1 MIKTS
6 RHNTNILKKLVN
18 TFKSSKP
25 LCLDEDSTMRA
36 SVALI
41 LRIKGLPNDCYSNV
55 KDLSLNSIPSR
66 LLELSTSDN
75 TELLYIK
82 RWERQGDPWSGN
94 VAFPGGKSEKNES
107 DYETAIRETREE
119 INLDLTDGFICL
131 GQLNEAPIYGS
142 GKRRKGSVFVP
153 FVFLLVNSE
162 ETLPLTLQQGEVLSA
177 RWVKLSYL
185 SNGVDYR
192 VQTSFRGPSFVG
204 LDKMYWP
211 SIDFP
216 TPLET
221 NTTSAS
227 PTSFPL
233 LAMKEQAREYVQFR
247 LWGMTLRA
255 TIELLEKCGL
265 EIISETNSKKTSV
278 KITSTETSVLT
289 SSKDTLSSSEYPKVR
304 FDANPA
310 FLNPL
315 ASIAV
320 QLSFTLTEM
329 SRRVQARSLSL
340 IVWTI
345 ASLSLFKKEVY

>member
-1 MIKTS
+1 MIK
-6 RHNTNILKKLVN
+6 
-18 TFKSSKP
+18 
-25 LCLDEDSTMRA
+25 
-36 SVALI
+36 
-41 LRIKGLPNDCYSNV
+41 
-55 KDLSLNSIPSR
+55 
-66 LLELSTSDN
+66 
-75 TELLYIK
+75 
-82 RWERQGDPWSGN
+82 
-94 VAFPGGKSEKNES
+94 
-107 DYETAIRETREE
+107 
-119 INLDLTDGFICL
+119 DGFICL
-131 GQLNEAPIYGS
+131 GQLNEAPIYGN

-162 ETLPLTLQQGEVLSA
+162 ETTPLFLQNGEIFSA
-177 RWVKLSYL
+177 RWVKLSFL
-185 SNGVDYR
+185 TNGVDYR

-221 NTTSAS
+221 ITTSTGTSTSTS

-233 LAMKEQAREYVQFR
+233 FAMKEQARDNVQFR

-265 EIISETNSKKTSV
+265 EINSETNSKKSS
-278 KITSTETSVLT
+278 IQLTSTKTSSILT
-289 SSKDTLSSSEYPKVR
+289 SSKDKLSSSEYPKVR

-340 IVWTI
+340 IVWTLV
-345 ASLSLFKKEVY
+345 SLSLFKKEVY